1 MTGPMAKFSK
11 YFKFFVF
18 LSLPITSTMPA
29 AIVLNWTIMSLFQ
42 LSVNMLTFTQR
53 GRKILKMP
61 DYLPGSLLEK
71 FVKANQNTKKAVNVL
86 KPKIFSAPPKKLQP
100 GEKLKE

>member
-71 FVKANQNTKKAVNVL
+71 FNTKKAVNVL